1 MNKYKAL
8 LVFGLL
14 MIMVLSACGVG
25 DVTIKESPSEGSDVE
40 ETTLASEVTTE
51 AEASET
57 ETEKAEVVTVAE
69 KSQEELDQEQLAAA
83 IAERDM
89 KDALNKETDGDFY
102 VPLPTLETIEDL
114 NQEIKTVEAKALYVT
129 GNIAG
134 FKFDEANI
142 ALYSSY
148 IAYISGNSDQVV
160 TAAEVDGVNRLEQ
173 ILAIC
178 DASEVNAL
186 VIDVK
191 NDDGYVKWDSDIAFV
206 DQIKS
211 DISPPFRDYEPLMTY
226 MEEHDIYSI
235 ARVVSFKDSI
245 CAEAKPDH
253 TIQLKTGGVY
263 RDNKGIA
270 WVNPFDPF
278 IWEYIVAVSK
288 EAALRGFDEIQYDY
302 VRFPAN
308 AKTYNPITNFPNQ
321 NDRSKDEAIEDFLAF
336 ANEELA
342 DYDVH
347 ISVDVFAQ
355 LTRSWDDYP
364 EDIGQTWRKMA
375 LLSDYICPMIYPSHY
390 GPGVYG
396 FDVPDQ
402 HPYDVV
408 HMAMGEAL
416 ERNSAQENP
425 AAIRAWIQGFNAP
438 WIKGYID
445 YDAAAIA
452 EQIKA
457 IRAYGI
463 QEYIIWDPKNTYD
476 PMIFFLAEDVQQT
489 LPNKGLDVVD
499 RTAEEAIKRFLTA
512 QKYDRFSQL
521 YLLSPKNNRLADYDA
536 FALALEGSS
545 VDLQNYTVNSVTY
558 TGGEE
563 GLYAYEASV
572 DLEFTNAN
580 GQITLSDETYKVMME
595 DGVFKIHEPDL
606 TQAMPQ
612 APVAETQANDE

>member
-1 MNKYKAL
+1 MNKYRAITAIGFLVVL
-8 LVFGLL
+8 LFT
-14 MIMVLSACGVG
+14 ACGLG
-25 DVTIKESPSEGSDVE
+25 DSKVNESSTEEAIVAETIVPTENSVESD
-40 ETTLASEVTTE
+40 A
-51 AEASET
+51 T
-57 ETEKAEVVTVAE
+57 ETEEVEEVEVATVPE
-69 KSQEELDQEQLAAA
+69 KTVEELAQEQLAAA
-83 IAERDM
+83 IALRDV
-89 KDALNKETDGDFY
+89 KDALNKEEDGEFY

-114 NQEIKTVEAKALYVT
+114 STDILTVEAKGLYVT

-134 FKFDEANI
+134 FKFDEDNI
-142 ALYSSY
+142 ALYSKY
-148 IAYISGNSDQVV
+148 ITYISGNSDEAV
-160 TAAEVDGVNRLEQ
+160 TAAEVEGVNRLEQ

-206 DQIKS
+206 DSINS
-211 DISPPFRDYEPLMTY
+211 DVSPPFKDYEPLMTY
-226 MEEHDIYSI
+226 MDEHDIYAI
-235 ARVVSFKDSI
+235 ARVVSFKDSV

-253 TIQLKTGGVY
+253 TIQLNTGGVY
-263 RDNKGIA
+263 RDRKGVA

-321 NDRSKDEAIEDFLAF
+321 NDRTKDEAIEDFLMF
-336 ANEELA
+336 ANDELA
-342 DYDVH
+342 DYNVH

-355 LTRSWDDYP
+355 LTRSWDDHP

-375 LLSDYICPMIYPSHY
+375 LQSDYICPMIYPSHY

-402 HPYDVV
+402 HPYEVV
-408 HMAMGEAL
+408 YKAMGEAM

-438 WIKGYID
+438 WIKGNID

-463 QEYIIWDPKNTYD
+463 QEYIIWDAKNTYD
-476 PMIFFLAEDVQQT
+476 PMIFFLAEDIAQT
-489 LPNKGLDVVD
+489 LPNKDVDVSG
-499 RTAEEAIKRFLTA
+499 RTAEEALKRYLTA
-512 QKYDRFSQL
+512 YKYDRISQL
-521 YLLSPKNNRLADYDA
+521 YLLLPKDKRVVGYDDFLVSYEASP
-536 FALALEGSS
+536 
-545 VDLQNYTVNSVTY
+545 VDIQKYTVNSVSY
-558 TGGEE
+558 LGGEE
-563 GLYAYEASV
+563 GLYSYEASV

-580 GQITLSDETYKVMME
+580 GEVTLTDETYMVTME

-606 TQAMPQ
+606 MNVKPVEL
-612 APVAETQANDE
+612 APETEVNE

>member
-1 MNKYKAL
+1 MNKYRVIPAI
-8 LVFGLL
+8 VFLTAMLFTGCEL
-14 MIMVLSACGVG
+14 GV
-25 DVTIKESPSEGSDVE
+25 KELNESSSEE
-40 ETTLASEVTTE
+40 AIITETTLASVKSDDGDTE
-51 AEASET
+51 AA
-57 ETEKAEVVTVAE
+57 ETEKVEIVMVPE
-69 KSQEELDQEQLAAA
+69 KSEEELAQEQLAAA
-83 IAERDM
+83 IVERDV
-89 KDALNKETDGDFY
+89 KDALNKDEDGEFY
-102 VPLPTLETIEDL
+102 VPLPIIETIEDL
-114 NQEIKTVEAKALYVT
+114 TKDITTVEAKALYVT

-142 ALYSSY
+142 ALYSKY
-148 IAYISGNSDQVV
+148 IAYISGNSDEAV
-160 TAAEVDGVNRLEQ
+160 TLTEVDGVNRLEK

-178 DASEVNAL
+178 HASEVNAL

-206 DQIKS
+206 DNIKS
-211 DISPPFRDYEPLMTY
+211 DVSPPFRDYEPLMAY
-226 MEEHDIYSI
+226 LDAHDIYSI
-235 ARVVSFKDSI
+235 ARVVSFKDSV

-253 TIQLKTGGVY
+253 TIQLNTGGVY
-263 RDNKGIA
+263 RDRKGVA

-321 NDRSKDEAIEDFLAF
+321 NDRTKDEAIEDFLVF
-336 ANEELA
+336 ANDELA
-342 DYDVH
+342 DYNVH

-355 LTRSWDDYP
+355 LTRSWDDHP

-402 HPYDVV
+402 HPYEVV
-408 HMAMGEAL
+408 HMAMGEAM

-438 WIKGYID
+438 WVRGNID
-445 YDAAAIA
+445 YDAEAIA

-463 QEYIIWDPKNTYD
+463 QEYIIWDAGNTYD
-476 PMIFFLAEDVQQT
+476 PMIFFLAEDTEQT
-489 LPNKGLDVVD
+489 LPNKDVD
-499 RTAEEAIKRFLTA
+499 AAGRTAEEAVKRYLTA
-512 QKYDRFSQL
+512 YKYDRISQM
-521 YLLSPKNNRLADYDA
+521 YLLLPKAKRLAAYDDFVVNYEA
-536 FALALEGSS
+536 SP
-545 VDLQNYTVNSVTY
+545 VDIQKYTVNSVNY

-563 GLYAYEASV
+563 GVYTYEASV
-572 DLEFTNAN
+572 DLEFTNAD
-580 GQITLSDETYKVMME
+580 GEIALSDETYMIIME
-595 DGVFKIHEPDL
+595 EGIFKIHEPDL
-606 TQAMPQ
+606 SNVKPDKV
-612 APVAETQANDE
+612 APETETTD